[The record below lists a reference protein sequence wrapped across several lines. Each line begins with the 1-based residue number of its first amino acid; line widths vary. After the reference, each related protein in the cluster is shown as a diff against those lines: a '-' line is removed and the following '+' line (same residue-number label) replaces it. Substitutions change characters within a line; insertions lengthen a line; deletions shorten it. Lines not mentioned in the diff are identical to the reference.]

1 MAVGQS
7 VRSPI
12 MPVLTSEDKRMSL
25 AEAACIVQDGMTI
38 AIGGGLS
45 CREPMA
51 LLRELVRQGRR
62 NLRAVGTAH
71 GVDVDLLCGAG
82 AISVVEESYVG
93 FEHDFGMAPNF
104 RRVCEN
110 GQVQMHDT
118 CCHTILQQLRAAEF
132 GVPFL
137 PVRSVQ
143 GTDFLKLHPEYKTM
157 TCPFTGLPLVL
168 VPALSPD
175 VAIVH
180 AHYGDAQGNLKI
192 LPPLVADLFFIRAS
206 KHVIATVEKL
216 LPTDELQEME
226 PNVPYF
232 WVESVVEVPYGAHPT
247 SCYPFYAY
255 DRAHLSEY
263 YQAAQAGPDAFANE
277 YLAPFVFE
285 PVSHDDY
292 LSRIGGLAKRQ
303 LLEGWKGG
311 DDDSRALFTA

>member
-1 MAVGQS
+1 MSIFAS
-7 VRSPI
+7 D
-12 MPVLTSEDKRMSL
+12 DKRMSL
-25 AEAACIVQDGMTI
+25 AEAALIVQDGMTL

-45 CREPMA
+45 WREPMA
-51 LLRELVRQGRR
+51 FLRELIRQERR
-62 NLRAVGTAH
+62 NLRVIGTAH

-82 AISVVEESYVG
+82 VIGVVEESYVG

-104 RRVCEN
+104 RRVCES
-110 GQVQMHDT
+110 GQVQVHDT

-180 AHYGDAQGNLKI
+180 AHYGDVQGNLKI
-192 LPPLVADLFFIRAS
+192 LPPLVADLSFIRAS

-216 LPTDELQEME
+216 LPTDELRAME

-255 DRAHLSEY
+255 DREHLAAY
-263 YQAAQAGPDAFANE
+263 HQTAQAGPDVFARE
-277 YLAPFVFE
+277 YLEKYVFA
-285 PVSHDDY
+285 SATHDDY
-292 LSRIGGLAKRQ
+292 LARIGGTAKRQ
-303 LLEGWKGG
+303 LLASWKDG
-311 DDDSRALFTA
+311 DDAWRALFSTPEGAIA

>member
-1 MAVGQS
+1 M
-7 VRSPI
+7 PI
-12 MPVLTSEDKRMSL
+12 FLGDDKRISL
-25 AEAACIVQDGMTI
+25 AEAASIVQDGMTL

-45 CREPMA
+45 WREPMA
-51 LLRELVRQGRR
+51 FLRELIRQGRR
-62 NLRAVGTAH
+62 NLRVIGTAH
-71 GVDVDLLCGAG
+71 GVDVDMLCGAG
-82 AISVVEESYVG
+82 AIGVVEESYVG
-93 FEHDFGMAPNF
+93 FETDFGMAPNF
-104 RRVCEN
+104 RRACES
-110 GQVQMHDT
+110 GQVKVHDT

-168 VPALSPD
+168 VPALAPD

-206 KHVIATVEKL
+206 QHVIATVEKL
-216 LPTDELQEME
+216 VTAEKLRAME

-232 WVESVVEVPYGAHPT
+232 WVEAVVEAPYGAHPT

-255 DRAHLSEY
+255 DHEHLAEYHRA
-263 YQAAQAGPDAFANE
+263 AGAGPEVFARDYLARYVFEPATYAE
-277 YLAPFVFE
+277 YLAR
-285 PVSHDDY
+285 S
-292 LSRIGGLAKRQ
+292 GGAAKRQ
-303 LLEGWKGG
+303 LLESWKEG
-311 DDDSRALFTA
+311 DDAWRRLFTAPEGAIV